1 MQHIGDRIREY
12 RMLHGFTQEGLAEKA
27 GMHPNTIKKLE
38 QGGTARMDTL
48 HRIARALNTTTGSL
62 ISSRPRLLEHGDDGK
77 LDLLDLRRT
86 ISPPITVDG
95 DPLCDDTEPPDL
107 PALKDALIRLDAA
120 YHGDRY
126 TDLAEVLPGLIRS
139 THTAVAHHTHTPR
152 EAEARRLRSVALQI
166 AARYLTQVRA
176 YDLAHLALAD
186 ATRDAAA
193 SDDEMVSVSCVVGQA
208 WVLIRQG
215 RFDEAERL
223 AALTA
228 DRVEPRLST
237 ATVDHLSSWGYL
249 LLRVSAA
256 AARNNRP
263 DVSAEA
269 LGLARVAAARIGRD
283 RYHELRSW
291 GAFGPLT
298 VELRSIEAELVA
310 DRPDRVLEMA
320 GRLPSESRLTSSDSW
335 HRHRL
340 DVAEAYARM
349 RRDSEA
355 IRVLAELRREAPTW
369 LRHQRMARE
378 TLERVVRR
386 RKRALTTE
394 QRALIEIL
402 GRRPRLQSWG

>member
-12 RMLHGFTQEGLAEKA
+12 RMLHGLTQEDLAEKA

-107 PALKDALIRLDAA
+107 PALKDALAPRRRLPRRPV
-120 YHGDRY
+120 HRPRGN
-126 TDLAEVLPGLIRS
+126 LPGLIRS
-139 THTAVAHHTHTPR
+139 AHTAVAHHAHTPR

-193 SDDEMVSVSCVVGQA
+193 SGDEMVSVSCVVGQA

-283 RYHELRSW
+283 RYHALRSW
-291 GAFGPLT
+291 GSFGPLT

-320 GRLPSESRLTSSDSW
+320 SRLPSESRLTSSDSW

-394 QRALIEIL
+394 QRALMGL
-402 GRRPRLQSWG
+402 FRRG